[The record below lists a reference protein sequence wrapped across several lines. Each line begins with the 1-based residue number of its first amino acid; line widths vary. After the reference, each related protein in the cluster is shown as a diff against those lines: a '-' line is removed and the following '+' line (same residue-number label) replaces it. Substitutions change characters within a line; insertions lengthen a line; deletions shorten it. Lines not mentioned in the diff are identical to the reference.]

1 MISQERQWKVFRD
14 KDDLDCGGR
23 IGRIS
28 LGIGR
33 SGECVKV
40 CKQLTSM
47 CPPKHV

>member
-33 SGECVKV
+33 SGECEGNIVESGDGWWR
-40 CKQLTSM
+40 L
-47 CPPKHV
+47 